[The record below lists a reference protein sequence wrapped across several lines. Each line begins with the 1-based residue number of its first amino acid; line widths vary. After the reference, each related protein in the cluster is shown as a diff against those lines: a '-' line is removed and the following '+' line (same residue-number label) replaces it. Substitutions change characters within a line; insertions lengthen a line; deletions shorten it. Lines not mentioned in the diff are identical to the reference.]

1 MSTTK
6 AELASLLQIL
16 PDDCTL
22 EDGQYHLY
30 ALAKVRVGLDRT
42 GTGPCLKRRSRNAFA
57 DGPPVS
63 LVPGGGG

>member
-30 ALAKVRVGLDRT
+30 ALAKVRVGLDRADRD
-42 GTGPCLKRRSRNAFA
+42 GTLSQTEVEERLCRWTAG
-57 DGPPVS
+57 
-63 LVPGGGG
+63 